1 MDTQEIVDEDRNR
14 NQGLQFHV
22 ADHLVVLLT
31 DPIQCFRRLER
42 GQGSEKYFGMTV
54 RESRADI
61 ILYIFRLSGHWVIHM
76 AVHYLN
82 DHLLDQAIGH
92 VVLYPVLIVRTDGSW
107 RVVEDCQHVLL
118 HVLNAG

>member
-1 MDTQEIVDEDRNR
+1 MFFVVLVR
-14 NQGLQFHV
+14 V
-22 ADHLVVLLT
+22 SLVV
-31 DPIQCFRRLER
+31 IF
-42 GQGSEKYFGMTV
+42 
-54 RESRADI
+54 
-61 ILYIFRLSGHWVIHM
+61 LYIFLLSGHWVIHM

-82 DHLLDQAIGH
+82 DHLLGQAIGH